1 MMRITDDEGLAG
13 ACERLAE
20 ADADLARA
28 YRACGPPPLRYRP
41 PNYDT
46 LLRIIVAQQV
56 SVASANAIWG
66 RLQERV
72 GTAGT
77 AVAPADFLGLSDA
90 DLKAVGFSRQ
100 KTAYGRAIAQD
111 LEVGRVDLEAISEMD
126 DETAILELVKFKG
139 IGRWSAECFL
149 LFSLGRP
156 DVWPADDL
164 GLMVGMERVK
174 RLNERPDAKRMR
186 RLAEPW
192 RPWRSA
198 AARLLW
204 HVRRQ
209 EALPQDA

>member
-1 MMRITDDEGLAG
+1 MEKG
-13 ACERLAE
+13 A
-20 ADADLARA
+20 
-28 YRACGPPPLRYRP
+28 
-41 PNYDT
+41 
-46 LLRIIVAQQV
+46 
-56 SVASANAIWG
+56 
-66 RLQERV
+66 RV
-72 GTAGT
+72 TKG
-77 AVAPADFLGLSDA
+77 
-90 DLKAVGFSRQ
+90 KI
-100 KTAYGRAIAQD
+100 AYGRAIAED
-111 LEVGRVDLEAISEMD
+111 LAAGRVDLDAISEMN

-186 RLAEPW
+186 SLAEPW

-209 EALPQDA
+209 EALPQDP